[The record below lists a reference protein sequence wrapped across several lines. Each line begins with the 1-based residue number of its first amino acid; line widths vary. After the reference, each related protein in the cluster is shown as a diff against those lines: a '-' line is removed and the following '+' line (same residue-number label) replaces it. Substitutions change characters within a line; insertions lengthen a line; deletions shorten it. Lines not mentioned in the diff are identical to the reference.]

1 MPEFKSDSGPP
12 KDTGTSAGTLIA
24 ETALMEAPS
33 REQLA
38 QLADGD
44 PYIALSDLQVG
55 YGDMEVVHGIDLMVG
70 NGQSL
75 CIVRPNGA
83 GKSTVLHALFG
94 LADIFGGSI
103 EIAGRDVTGAS
114 VSAMLMQSKA
124 VYVLQSS
131 SIFPDMSVEDN
142 LFMGGFL
149 LDSRHLVQEAAE
161 RIFDAYP
168 KLAQHRND
176 PAGALSGGERRML
189 ELSRSLITEPE
200 IIVVDEPSIGLEPRA
215 VETVFEMLERLQRDE
230 GKTIIVVEQNAR
242 KGLQFADIG
251 YVIVSGRLALADQA
265 ADLLKNPRV
274 SRLFLGG

>member
-1 MPEFKSDSGPP
+1 MPEFKSNSGLP
-12 KDTGTSAGTLIA
+12 KNTSTSAGTLIA

-33 REQLA
+33 REQLV

-44 PYIALSDLQVG
+44 PYIALRDLRVG

-70 NGQSL
+70 KGQSL
-75 CIVRPNGA
+75 CIVGPNGA
-83 GKSTVLHALFG
+83 GKSTVLHAVFG

-114 VSAMLMQSKA
+114 VSTMLMQSKA

>member
-1 MPEFKSDSGPP
+1 MPDFKSDSGPP
-12 KDTGTSAGTLIA
+12 TDTSKSAGTLIA

-33 REQLA
+33 RERLA
-38 QLADGD
+38 QLANGD
-44 PYIALSDLQVG
+44 PYVALRGLRVG
-55 YGDMEVVHGIDLMVG
+55 YSNMEVVHGIDLMVG
-70 NGQSL
+70 KGQSL
-75 CIVRPNGA
+75 CIVGPNGA
-83 GKSTVLHALFG
+83 GKSTVLHGVFG

-103 EIAGRDVTGAS
+103 EIAGQDVTGAS
-114 VSAMLMQSKA
+114 VSTMLMQSKA

-131 SIFPDMSVEDN
+131 SIFPDMTVEEN

-149 LDSRHLVQEAAE
+149 LDSRRLVQEAAE
-161 RIFDAYP
+161 SIFDAYP

-176 PAGALSGGERRML
+176 PAGVLSGGERRLL
-189 ELSRSLITEPE
+189 ELTRALITEPE
-200 IIVVDEPSIGLEPRA
+200 IIVIDEPSIGLEPRA
-215 VETVFEMLERLQRDE
+215 VETVFEMLERLQRRE
-230 GKTIIVVEQNAR
+230 GKTIIVVEQNAK

>member
-1 MPEFKSDSGPP
+1 MPEFKSNSGLP
-12 KDTGTSAGTLIA
+12 KNTSTSAGTLIA

-33 REQLA
+33 REQLV

-44 PYIALSDLQVG
+44 PYIALRDLRVG

-70 NGQSL
+70 KGQSL
-75 CIVRPNGA
+75 CIVGPNGA
-83 GKSTVLHALFG
+83 GKSTVLHAVFG

-114 VSAMLMQSKA
+114 VSTMLMQSKA

-149 LDSRHLVQEAAE
+149 LDSRHLVQEATE

>member
-1 MPEFKSDSGPP
+1 MPDFKSDSGPP
-12 KDTGTSAGTLIA
+12 TDTSKSAGTLIA

-33 REQLA
+33 RERLVQLA
-38 QLADGD
+38 NGD
-44 PYIALSDLQVG
+44 PYVALRDLRVG
-55 YGDMEVVHGIDLMVG
+55 YNNMEVVHGIDLMVG
-70 NGQSL
+70 KGQSL
-75 CIVRPNGA
+75 CIVGPNGA
-83 GKSTVLHALFG
+83 GKSTVLHGVFG
-94 LADIFGGSI
+94 LADIFGGGI
-103 EIAGRDVTGAS
+103 EIAGQDVTGAS
-114 VSAMLMQSKA
+114 VSTMLMQSKA

-131 SIFPDMSVEDN
+131 SIFPDMTVEEN

-149 LDSRHLVQEAAE
+149 LDSRRLVQGAAE
-161 RIFDAYP
+161 SIFDTYP

-176 PAGALSGGERRML
+176 PAGVLSGGERRLL
-189 ELSRSLITEPE
+189 ELTRALITEPE

-215 VETVFEMLERLQRDE
+215 VETVFEMLERLQRRE
-230 GKTIIVVEQNAR
+230 GKTIIVVEQNAK

>member
-1 MPEFKSDSGPP
+1 MPDFKSDSGPP
-12 KDTGTSAGTLIA
+12 KDTSTSAGTLIA

-75 CIVRPNGA
+75 CIVGPNGA

-265 ADLLKNPRV
+265 EDLLKNPRV